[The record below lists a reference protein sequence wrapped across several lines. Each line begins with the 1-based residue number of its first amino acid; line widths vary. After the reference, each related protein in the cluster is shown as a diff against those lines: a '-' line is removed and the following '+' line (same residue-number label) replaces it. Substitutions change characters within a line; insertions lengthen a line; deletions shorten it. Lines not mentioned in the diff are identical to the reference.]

1 MKKKH
6 LVVLAAILMVAVPI
20 FAISQ
25 GENLNQTLHALRK
38 DLKQDYQQ
46 ISKAQTQLSD
56 EYESQHLKMVEIM
69 KQCNEL
75 SLLLYS
81 QKQDFTFDLCYAL
94 ENVTNKYNEF
104 NKDRKPFDHIVG
116 NLDIEIDRYARLIET
131 LRRLPPERDSIRGV
145 PDSLLFRNDTLNQHI
160 LLSGTHLELEKE
172 VKALADS
179 TLTPYILDEQGKAD
193 RDQCIVYA
201 IELLKMYAESKAIV
215 VADSIHY
222 YETYL
227 RLKESYDYASD
238 YYKLLQY
245 RIFIEGQTPWFTIL
259 ANPSKYWQQA
269 KEDVRDKYNINSIIN
284 PIQDTIPVDSSVFA
298 STPDTILADTSKA
311 LFTLGDSLAIPIPI
325 LTDSLTLAHP
335 SSEAINTDEDTG
347 AYSLQFFLVLFLLL
361 IFLFLWL
368 IISLL
373 LIPVFRFI
381 KPIKNAIAKE
391 QRRYISLLV
400 SALIFILFFA
410 NGGGEGIIQKAFDL
424 SNTFMWLL
432 TAIIAALLI
441 RLKPESLKYGF
452 KMYRPTIYMAL
463 AVIGCRVIF
472 IPNSLM
478 NIIFPPIP
486 LVFFGWQLYACLKYG
501 NKVDKSD
508 RFFGWMSLVITGI
521 ALIVAV
527 AGFIFVSLLILVWWY
542 FQLAA
547 ILTMITIWHL
557 TVLYKEKRMKRRIDE
572 RIKHITFA
580 SDTDK
585 ETLLFS
591 ATWFYDLIKEV
602 LLPVLALMSVSLCLH
617 LSLDV
622 FDFHDLFET
631 IFYNP
636 FIQLTNDQG
645 VNTLRISIYSI
656 LILTCLFFVFRYL
669 NYAVRAIWK
678 QVRYALFMRRHNRK
692 TIRSNEINFSLANA
706 IISVLVWM
714 IYIVTIVLT
723 LHIPTGSLSLVA
735 GGLSAGIG
743 LALKDVINN
752 FIYGIQLMS
761 GRLRVG
767 DWIECDGVRGRVT
780 DISYQSTQI
789 ETIEGAQMSFLN
801 ATLFAKNFSNLTR
814 NHSYEFLKITVGVAY
829 GTNIKRVRE
838 VLVEAMQALRT
849 KDDYGREIVE
859 PNKGIYIVVDNM
871 DDSAVTIA
879 VKQYVLVAERIG
891 YIDRAKEVIYN
902 TLNENGIS
910 IPFPQCDV
918 HLIKDEED

>member
-1 MKKKH
+1 MKKH
-6 LVVLAAILMVAVPI
+6 LTFLAIILIATVPI
-20 FAISQ
+20 LAITS
-25 GENLNQTLHALRK
+25 GGDLNQTLRTLRN
-38 DLKQDYQQ
+38 DLKQDYLH
-46 ISKAQTQLSD
+46 ISKAKVQLSD
-56 EYESQHLKMVEIM
+56 DYEMQHQKMVDIM

-104 NKDRKPFDHIVG
+104 NKDRKPFDYIVG
-116 NLDIEIDRYARLIET
+116 NLDIEIERYARLIET
-131 LRRLPPERDSIRGV
+131 LRRLPPELDSITGV

-160 LLSGTHLELEKE
+160 LLSGTHLELEQE

-179 TLTPYILDEQGKAD
+179 TLTPYILDGQGKAD
-193 RDQCIVYA
+193 RDQCITYA
-201 IELLKMYAESKAIV
+201 VELLKMYAESKAIV

-227 RLKESYDYASD
+227 RLKESYDYARD
-238 YYKLLQY
+238 YYKLLQH
-245 RIFIEGQTPWFTIL
+245 RIFVEGQTPWFSIL
-259 ANPSKYWQQA
+259 ANFPKYWQQA
-269 KEDVRDKYNINSIIN
+269 KEDVKDKYNIFSSFESI
-284 PIQDTIPVDSSVFA
+284 TTDSSVLD
-298 STPDTILADTSKA
+298 TTIDTILADTSKA
-311 LFTLGDSLAIPIPI
+311 IISLGDSLAIPIPI
-325 LTDSLTLAHP
+325 QTDSLTLAQP
-335 SSEAINTDEDTG
+335 SLGAINTDDDAG
-347 AYSLQFFLVLFLLL
+347 IYSLQILMVFILLL
-361 IFLFLWL
+361 VFLILWL
-368 IISLL
+368 VVSLL
-373 LIPVFRFI
+373 LIPVYRFI
-381 KPIKNAIAKE
+381 KPINRVIAKE
-391 QRRYISLLV
+391 QRRYISMLV
-400 SALIFILFFA
+400 SALIFIVFFA
-410 NGGGEGIIQKAFDL
+410 NGAVGGILQKAFEL
-424 SNTFMWLL
+424 SNTFMWLI
-432 TAIIAALLI
+432 TAIVAALLI
-441 RLKPESLKYGF
+441 RLKPERLKYGF

-486 LVFFGWQLYACLKYG
+486 LVFFGWQLYVCLKHRD
-501 NKVDKSD
+501 KVDKSD
-508 RFFGWMSLVITGI
+508 RFFGWMSLAITGI
-521 ALIVAV
+521 ALIVAI

-557 TVLYKEKRMKRRIDE
+557 TVLYKEKRMKHRIDE
-572 RIKHITFA
+572 HNKRITFV
-580 SDTDK
+580 SDADK
-585 ETLLFS
+585 KTLLFG

-602 LLPVLALMSVSLCLH
+602 LLPVLVLMSISFCLL

-622 FDFHDLFET
+622 FDFHDIFET
-631 IFYNP
+631 IFYSP
-636 FIQLTNDQG
+636 FIQLTNEQG
-645 VNTLRISIYSI
+645 VNTLRVSLYSI
-656 LILTCLFFVFRYL
+656 LILICLFFVFRYL
-669 NYAVRAIWK
+669 NNAIRAIWK
-678 QVRYALFMRRHNRK
+678 QCRYALFMRRHNRK
-692 TIRSNEINFSLANA
+692 TIRSNEINLSLANS

-714 IYIVTIVLT
+714 IYIVTIVII

-780 DISYQSTQI
+780 EISYQSTQI
-789 ETIEGAQMSFLN
+789 ETLEGAQMSFLN

-838 VLVEAMQALRT
+838 VLVEAMQVLRT
-849 KDDYGREIVE
+849 KDAFGREIVD
-859 PNKGIYIVVDNM
+859 PNKGISVVVGDM

-891 YIDRAKEVIYN
+891 YIDRAKELIYN
-902 TLNENGIS
+902 TLNENGIA

-918 HLIKDEED
+918 HIIKDED

>member
-1 MKKKH
+1 MKKKRLVI
-6 LVVLAAILMVAVPI
+6 LVVILMVAAPI
-20 FAISQ
+20 FAVSQ
-25 GENLNQTLHALRK
+25 GETLNQTLRMLRK

-46 ISKAQTQLSD
+46 ISKAQTRLSD
-56 EYESQHLKMVEIM
+56 DYESQHLKMVEIM

-116 NLDIEIDRYARLIET
+116 NLDIEIERYARLIET

-145 PDSLLFRNDTLNQHI
+145 PDSLLFRNDTLKQHI
-160 LLSGTHLELEKE
+160 LLSGTHLELEQE
-172 VKALADS
+172 VKALGDS
-179 TLTPYILDEQGKAD
+179 ILTPYILDEYGKAD

-201 IELLKMYAESKAIV
+201 VELLKMYAESKAIV

-222 YETYL
+222 HETYL
-227 RLKESYDYASD
+227 RLKESYDYARD
-238 YYKLLQY
+238 YYKLLQHS
-245 RIFIEGQTPWFTIL
+245 IFIEGQTPWFTIL

-269 KEDVRDKYNINSIIN
+269 KADLNDKYN
-284 PIQDTIPVDSSVFA
+284 TIPGLESITADSSVFV
-298 STPDTILADTSKA
+298 TTTDTILADTSKT
-311 LFTLGDSLAIPIPI
+311 LIPLGDSLAIVVPV
-325 LTDSLTLAHP
+325 LTDSLTLARP
-335 SSEAINTDEDTG
+335 SPETIDTG
-347 AYSLQFFLVLFLLL
+347 GESEMYSLQILMVFILLL
-361 IFLFLWL
+361 IFLILWL
-368 IISLL
+368 IVSLL
-373 LIPVFRFI
+373 LIPVFRYI
-381 KPIKNAIAKE
+381 KPIKRAIAKE
-391 QRRYISLLV
+391 QRRYISMLV

-410 NGGGEGIIQKAFDL
+410 KGGGEGILQKAFEL
-424 SNTFMWLL
+424 SNTFMWLI
-432 TAIIAALLI
+432 TAIVAALLI
-441 RLKPESLKYGF
+441 RLKPERLKYGF

-478 NIIFPPIP
+478 NILFPPIS
-486 LVFFGWQLYACLKYG
+486 LVFFGWQLYVCLKHG

-508 RFFGWMSLVITGI
+508 RFFGWTSLIITGI
-521 ALIVAV
+521 ALIVAIT
-527 AGFIFVSLLILVWWY
+527 GFIFASLLILVWWY

-572 RIKHITFA
+572 HSKRITFV
-580 SDTDK
+580 SGDDK
-585 ETLLFS
+585 ETLMFS

-602 LLPVLALMSVSLCLH
+602 LLPVLVLMSFSLCLH
-617 LSLDV
+617 LALDV

-631 IFYNP
+631 IFYSP
-636 FIQLTNDQG
+636 FIQLTNNQG
-645 VNTLRISIYSI
+645 VNTLRISLYSI
-656 LILTCLFFVFRYL
+656 LILICLFFVFRYL
-669 NYAVRAIWK
+669 NNAIRAIWK
-678 QVRYALFMRRHNRK
+678 QSRYALFMRKHNRK
-692 TIRSNEINFSLANA
+692 TIRSNEINLSLANS

-714 IYIVTIVLT
+714 IYIVTIVLV

-780 DISYQSTQI
+780 EISYQSTQI

-849 KDDYGREIVE
+849 KDAYGREIVE

-902 TLNENGIS
+902 ALNENGIT

-918 HLIKDEED
+918 HLIKDEEI